1 MDVEKKDK
9 DEVSLSTCWKYFD
22 CSERDCPAHGKEN
35 VACWEITGHTCK
47 GRVFGRIEEKLV
59 KCCFNCDFF
68 KQLKKRIK
76 GRRWA
81 DITILETLEDALQRS
96 SNYSEKVEDLY
107 MEVIRRSK
115 LMNLLSEVSRII
127 SGLDS
132 EEDIILAIL
141 TIITANEGLGYNR
154 AFVFLKEEDR
164 EVLRGKYALGPADAN
179 EASDLWHLLEK
190 EKDMSIEKLVRKGQR
205 LSYIRKSELAR
216 KTSIL
221 TIDMRDTTSVIT
233 KGLSE
238 VQFLDAAE
246 LKSDQDREIA
256 RELELQQFCFCPI
269 ATADE
274 QIGLVFVDNLYSG
287 RKITA
292 EDAHLLEVVISHA
305 ATSLKVVQLK
315 ESLKKNIRILKE
327 SYRKLKMN
335 EDRMMKAER
344 LAITGEMTS
353 SVLHEIK
360 NPLVSIGG
368 FARSLLRSEELSE
381 KDRESVEV
389 IANESIRLE
398 KYLKSLQSSV
408 SEVKL
413 EEENI
418 NNVLKDTFQMLRG
431 EMEERKINLVK
442 NLDPDL
448 SRCRIDEVKM
458 HEVMMNIIKNSIEA
472 VEEGGT
478 IEVKSWN
485 DGNKVFVQVRDNGE
499 GIQSDRMNRIF
510 SPFYTTKDHGS
521 GLGLAFAHRI
531 IKDHGGNITVSSS
544 SGKGATFTISVQS
557 VDKEE
562 EAER

>member
-1 MDVEKKDK
+1 MGDNRENKID
-9 DEVSLSTCWKYFD
+9 DQISTCWKYFD
-22 CSERDCPAHGKEN
+22 CDQEDCPAHDREN
-35 VACWEITGHTCK
+35 AACWELTGHTCK

-205 LSYIRKSELAR
+205 LSYIRKSELAIR
-216 KTSIL
+216 TSKL
-221 TIDMRDTTSVIT
+221 TIDMSDENSAIT

-238 VQFLDAAE
+238 VQFLDANDLDSE
-246 LKSDQDREIA
+246 QDRKIA
-256 RELELQQFCFCPI
+256 RDLKLQQFCFCPI

-274 QIGLVFVDNLYSG
+274 QLGLVFVDNLYSG

-315 ESLKKNIRILKE
+315 ESLNKNIKILKE

-368 FARSLLRSEELSE
+368 FARSLLRSEELSG

-389 IANESIRLE
+389 IANESLRLE

-418 NNVLKDTFQMLRG
+418 NNVLKDTFQMLKG
-431 EMEERKINLVK
+431 EMKERKINLVK

-448 SRCRIDEVKM
+448 SLVRIDEVKM

-472 VEEGGT
+472 VDEGGT

-485 DGNKVFVQVRDNGE
+485 DGNKVFVQVRDDGE

-531 IKDHGGNITVSSS
+531 IKDHGGNITVSSA
-544 SGKGATFTISVQS
+544 SGKGATFTISVRS
-557 VDKEE
+557 VNEDEKVSG
-562 EAER
+562 